1 MKCPCSRH
9 PLPRSTHT
17 NRLNISLR
25 EVLNNNVP
33 GEVLFTKQ
41 SIVKSLIKIYMI
53 DIDMILIILVLSKS
67 SHYLYAGEV
76 AMVI

>member
-1 MKCPCSRH
+1 
-9 PLPRSTHT
+9 
-17 NRLNISLR
+17 
-25 EVLNNNVP
+25 
-33 GEVLFTKQ
+33 
-41 SIVKSLIKIYMI
+41 MI